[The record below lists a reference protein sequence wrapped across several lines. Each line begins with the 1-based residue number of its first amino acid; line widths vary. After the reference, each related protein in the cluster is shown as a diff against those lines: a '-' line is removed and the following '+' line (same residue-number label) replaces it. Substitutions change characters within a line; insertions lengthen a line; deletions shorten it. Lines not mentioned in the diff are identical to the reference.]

1 MEHMKGCHLKRFFPA
16 LAWGVSCIFFLLV
29 ILFTCYEY
37 VDYRSLCNIGL
48 VEDGIDELHD
58 KLLSVAVGALVCLF
72 VIACVG
78 LVWSLR
84 TLRKLRKSKVR
95 PLKVESMDAALKL
108 LRIDTFG
115 RRVVY
120 GQNAVQ
126 ATPRVLLFLDKLVQK
141 EDHTLSLEELG
152 KLFGIWYL
160 DKTESSHSLLR
171 NIKCKVRQALL
182 DTPFDVVKDASGN
195 FKLVLKE
202 GSK

>member
-16 LAWGVSCIFFLLV
+16 LAWGVSCIFFLLA
-29 ILFTCYEY
+29 IFFTCSEY
-37 VDYRSLCNIGL
+37 GEYRSLCNIG
-48 VEDGIDELHD
+48 VVDDGIDELHD
-58 KLLSVAVGALVCLF
+58 KLLSVAVGALACLF

-78 LVWSLR
+78 LVGALR
-84 TLRKLRKSKVR
+84 ALRKSKVC

-120 GQNAVQ
+120 GQHAVQ

-182 DTPFDVVKDASGN
+182 NTPFDVVKDASGN